1 MSLKYKNIPIFLNRS
16 FFSVKNFKKVLMF
29 NIIEINKYFFFKVSI
44 NKIVFWIN
52 FWSNYRIHYNLKSD
66 IIVIC
71 LQIRNK
77 DLICQYWCTIDIRY
91 NK

>member
-44 NKIVFWIN
+44 NKIVF
-52 FWSNYRIHYNLKSD
+52 
-66 IIVIC
+66 
-71 LQIRNK
+71 
-77 DLICQYWCTIDIRY
+77 
-91 NK
+91 